1 VLMHI
6 HPTVSDV
13 TDQQKIISVR
23 GTTDSLPLALSQ
35 IRESDSIVKAQSGQI
50 IVIGGLMRVQ
60 RRKQNFKVPLAGDI
74 PLLGR
79 LFRSE
84 REVSSTS
91 ELVILLRPLV
101 VNDSDWQALVDES
114 NRRVEDLA
122 RRGKLKK

>member
-1 VLMHI
+1 MHI

-13 TDQQKIISVR
+13 TDQQKNFSVR
-23 GTTDSLPLALSQ
+23 GTVDSLPLALSQ

-50 IVIGGLMRVQ
+50 IVIGGLMRVT
-60 RRKQNFKVPLAGDI
+60 RRKQDFKIPVAGDL

-84 REVSSTS
+84 RELTTTS

-101 VNDSDWQALVDES
+101 VEDRDWPKLVKDS
-114 NRRVEDLA
+114 NRRIDKLTKRGDL
-122 RRGKLKK
+122 K